1 MAEEDNAPVARVQ
14 DVCLLF
20 IQPYRI
26 PGLVSEE
33 AVVVHPSDGIGLM
46 DFPNK
51 SGF

>member
-46 DFPNK
+46 DFPIQR
-51 SGF
+51 SF